1 MKDLVK
7 AEWFKLRKSLGFK
20 LLLAVNGLCGICL
33 VSTYILLGEGNASLG
48 LCGYR
53 AMGGGVT
60 MVLMHAYIGY
70 LFAAVFLCKE
80 FSNRTFAMSLL
91 CGHSRTKIF
100 ASKAA
105 GFLLGYFLLYWEF
118 VGIVSI
124 GASAVYGFGMEW
136 SMDILWEILLLLGV
150 GLMACFTTGAVAVL
164 IATAA
169 RKAIV
174 TIGVGI
180 GHTYALLWLE
190 TNFREHPLPFMK
202 YAYTYQIR
210 ELYWRRET
218 FSSVLFLVV
227 TLLTSMTALAAA
239 ALVFKG
245 AELK

>member
-20 LLLAVNGLCGICL
+20 LLLLANALCAIST
-33 VSTYILLGEGNASLG
+33 VSTYILLGNGNASSG
-48 LCGYR
+48 FCGYR
-53 AMGGGVT
+53 ALGGGVT
-60 MVLMHAYIGY
+60 LVLMHAYIAY
-70 LFAAVFLCKE
+70 LFAAVFVCKE
-80 FSNRTFAMSLL
+80 FSRRTFAMSLL
-91 CGHSRTKIF
+91 CGHSRTEIF
-100 ASKAA
+100 ASKAT

-124 GASAVYGFGMEW
+124 GASAVYGFGAEW
-136 SMDILWEILLLLGV
+136 SMEILWETLLLLGV

-164 IATAA
+164 IAMAA

-174 TIGVGI
+174 SIGIGI

-218 FSSVLFLVV
+218 FSPVLFLVV
-227 TLLTSMTALAAA
+227 TLATSMIALVAA
-239 ALVFKG
+239 ALVFKR

>member
-20 LLLAVNGLCGICL
+20 LLLLVNALCAICM
-33 VSTYILLGEGNASLG
+33 VSTYILLGEGNASPEF
-48 LCGYR
+48 CGYR

-60 MVLMHAYIGY
+60 MVIMHAYIGY
-70 LFAAVFLCKE
+70 LFASVFVCNE
-80 FSNRTFAMSLL
+80 FSSRTFAMSLL
-91 CGHSRTKIF
+91 CGHSRTEIF

-105 GFLLGYFLLYWEF
+105 GFFLGYFLLYWEF

-124 GASAVYGFGMEW
+124 GASAVYGFGVKW
-136 SMDILWEILLLLGV
+136 SMEILWEILLLLGV

-174 TIGVGI
+174 AIGVGI

-190 TNFREHPLPFMK
+190 TNFREHSLPFMK

-218 FSSVLFLVV
+218 FSPVLFLAV